1 MSRGLLLWRPLRIWW
16 LALRLALGLWWDG
29 QGWTYP
35 GGCTPERRAQ
45 RSRRRARW
53 LTQRF
58 LELGSAFIKLGQLLS
73 ARPDVLPT
81 ELVEELAQL
90 QDRVPAFG
98 FDVVQALLEQEL
110 GERCAEIIDL
120 EPTPLGSASLAQ
132 VHRASLRSGRQVVLK
147 VQRPGLER
155 LFRLDLEVLQQVAA
169 VVQRHP
175 RWGRGRDWLGIAKEC
190 RRVLLRELDFRLEAE
205 HAARFR
211 QQFLDDPGIRIPA
224 VVWELSARRV
234 LCLDYVPGI
243 KITDRPALLA
253 AGIDPA
259 AVAEKGAAS
268 YLQQLV
274 RFGFFHADPHP
285 GNLAVAPDG
294 ALIYYDF
301 GMMGQLSARLRSRLG
316 RMVRAA
322 ASRDAVML
330 VEELQAAGVLAVG
343 ADPGPVRRLVRVM
356 LNEALTPPF
365 SPSVINKLSGDL
377 YALVYGQPFRLPP
390 ELIFVM
396 RALSTFEGV
405 GRSLDPGFSLVAIA
419 RPYLLPLMTSSGGPG
434 MGQGPGGAAFGG
446 SARGGSDLFSELS
459 RQAVEVGSRA
469 LGIPR
474 RLDDSLARIE
484 QGDLQ
489 VQIRAGET
497 DRLLRRLALAQ
508 QSAGQSMLLA
518 GLAVSAALLAGG
530 SRPALVTVP
539 ALLALPVGFSWLKLQ
554 ARLRRDGRL
563 DQLPGVMT
571 PSSGVSAG
579 TVASARPAE
588 GPETAEGMRS

>member
-1 MSRGLLLWRPLRIWW
+1 MAPSSWWLRLARSLRIW
-16 LALRLALGLWWDG
+16 RLAIQLMAGLWWDG
-29 QGWTYP
+29 RRWSYA
-35 GGCTPERRAQ
+35 GGYSPEKRDERQ
-45 RSRRRARW
+45 RRRARW
-53 LTQRF
+53 LTLEF
-58 LELGSAFIKLGQLLS
+58 LALGSAFIKLGQLLS
-73 ARPDVLPT
+73 ARPDVLPADV
-81 ELVEELAQL
+81 VEELAHL
-90 QDRVPAFG
+90 QDQVPAFP
-98 FDVVQALLEQEL
+98 FSVVQATLEAEL
-110 GERCAEIIDL
+110 GDRCAEIIDL
-120 EPTPLGSASLAQ
+120 EELPLGSASLAQ
-132 VHRASLRSGRQVVLK
+132 VHRASLRSGRQVVFK

-169 VVQRHP
+169 AVQRHP
-175 RWGRGRDWLGIAKEC
+175 RWGQGRDWVGIAKEC

-224 VVWELSARRV
+224 VVWEQSSRRV
-234 LCLDYVPGI
+234 LCLDYLPGI

-285 GNLAVAPDG
+285 GNLAVAADG

-301 GMMGQLSARLRSRLG
+301 GMMGQISERLRSRIG

-322 ASRDAVML
+322 ASRDASAL
-330 VEELQAAGVLAVG
+330 VEELQQAGVIASG
-343 ADPGPVRRLVRVM
+343 IETGPVRRLVRLM

-365 SPSVINKLSGDL
+365 SANVLGKLSADL
-377 YALVYGQPFRLPP
+377 YDLVYGQPFRLPP

-405 GRSLDPGFSLVAIA
+405 GRSLDPAFSLMAIA
-419 RPYLLPLMTSSGGPG
+419 RPYLLPLMTASGNGPN
-434 MGQGPGGAAFGG
+434 
-446 SARGGSDLFSELS
+446 DLFNEIS
-459 RQAVEVGSRA
+459 RQAAEVGSRA

-474 RLDDSLARIE
+474 RLDESLARIE

-508 QSAGQSMLLA
+508 QTTGQAFLLG
-518 GLAVSAALLAGG
+518 GLAVAASLLAA
-530 SRPALVTVP
+530 SNRPALSAVP
-539 ALLALPVGFSWLKLQ
+539 LVLGVPVGMGWLKLQ
-554 ARLRRDGRL
+554 TRLKRDGRL
-563 DQLPGVMT
+563 DQLPGQ
-571 PSSGVSAG
+571 
-579 TVASARPAE
+579 
-588 GPETAEGMRS
+588 

>member
-1 MSRGLLLWRPLRIWW
+1 MIARPLLWRPLRIWW
-16 LALRLALGLWWDG
+16 LALRLSLGLWWDG

-35 GGCTPERRAQ
+35 GGRTPERRSQ
-45 RSRRRARW
+45 RARRRARW
-53 LTQRF
+53 LTAEF
-58 LELGSAFIKLGQLLS
+58 LALGSAFIKLGQLLS
-73 ARPDVLPT
+73 ARPDVLPA
-81 ELVEELAQL
+81 ELVEELALL
-90 QDRVPAFG
+90 QDRVPAFP
-98 FDVVQALLEQEL
+98 FAVVQELLEAEL

-120 EPTPLGSASLAQ
+120 DPSPLGSASLAQ

-147 VQRPGLER
+147 VQRPGLEH

-169 VVQRHP
+169 LVQRHP
-175 RWGRGRDWLGIAKEC
+175 RWGRGRDWVGIAKEC

-224 VVWELSARRV
+224 VIWELSSRRV

-243 KITDRPALLA
+243 KVTDRQALLA
-253 AGIDPA
+253 GGIDPA
-259 AVAEKGAAS
+259 GVAEKGAAS

-285 GNLAVAPDG
+285 GNLAVAADG

-301 GMMGQLSARLRSRLG
+301 GMMGQISGRLRSRLG

-322 ASRDAVML
+322 AGRDAGSL
-330 VEELQAAGVLAVG
+330 VQELQAAGVIAAGV
-343 ADPGPVRRLVRVM
+343 DPGPVRRLVRVM
-356 LNEALTPPF
+356 LTDALTPPF
-365 SPSVINKLSGDL
+365 SANVINKLSGDL
-377 YALVYGQPFRLPP
+377 YSLVYGQPFRVPP

-405 GRSLDPGFSLVAIA
+405 GRSLDPGFSLVSIA
-419 RPYLLPLMTSSGGPG
+419 RPYLLPLMTSSA
-434 MGQGPGGAAFGG
+434 GPGGAGGG
-446 SARGGSDLFSELS
+446 SGGSDLFGEIS
-459 RQAVEVGSRA
+459 RQAAEVGSRA

-474 RLDDSLARIE
+474 RLDESLSRIE

-508 QSAGQSMLLA
+508 QVAGQSMLLA
-518 GLAVSAALLAGG
+518 GLAVAAALLAV
-530 SRPALVTVP
+530 SARPALVAVP
-539 ALLALPVGFSWLKLQ
+539 LVLGAPVSLSWLKLQ
-554 ARLRRDGRL
+554 GRLQRDGRL
-563 DQLPGVMT
+563 DQLPGMG
-571 PSSGVSAG
+571 SGQG
-579 TVASARPAE
+579 
-588 GPETAEGMRS
+588 

>member
-1 MSRGLLLWRPLRIWW
+1 MTVSSGVGRLARLTRPLRIWW
-16 LALRLALGLWWDG
+16 LALGLVAGLWWDRRR
-29 QGWTYP
+29 WTYP
-35 GGCTPERRAQ
+35 GGFSQERLAARQ
-45 RSRRRARW
+45 RRRARW
-53 LTQRF
+53 LTARF

-73 ARPDVLPT
+73 ARPDVLPADV
-81 ELVEELAQL
+81 VEELAHL
-90 QDRVPAFG
+90 QDRVPAFP
-98 FDVVQALLEQEL
+98 FAVVESILEQEM
-110 GERCAEIIDL
+110 GERRAEIIDL
-120 EPTPLGSASLAQ
+120 APEPLGSASLAQ
-132 VHRASLRSGRQVVLK
+132 VHRSSLRSGRQVVFK

-169 VVQRHP
+169 AVQRHP
-175 RWGRGRDWLGIAKEC
+175 RWGQGRDWVGIAKEC

-224 VVWELSARRV
+224 VVWELSSRRV
-234 LCLDYVPGI
+234 LCLDYLPGI

-253 AGIDPA
+253 AGIEPA

-285 GNLAVAPDG
+285 GNLAVAADG

-301 GMMGQLSARLRSRLG
+301 GMMGQISERLRSRIG

-322 ASRDAVML
+322 AARDAAAL
-330 VEELQAAGVLAVG
+330 VEELQQAGVIAAGI
-343 ADPGPVRRLVRVM
+343 DPGPVRRLVRLM

-365 SPSVINKLSGDL
+365 SANVLEKLSGDL
-377 YALVYGQPFRLPP
+377 YDLVYGQPFRLPP

-405 GRSLDPGFSLVAIA
+405 GRSLDPAFSLVSIA
-419 RPYLLPLMTSSGGPG
+419 RPYLLPLMTAGGN
-434 MGQGPGGAAFGG
+434 GPN
-446 SARGGSDLFSELS
+446 DLLNEIS
-459 RQAVEVGSRA
+459 RQAAQVGSRA

-474 RLDDSLARIE
+474 RLDESLARIE

-508 QSAGQSMLLA
+508 QSAGQSFLLG
-518 GLAVSAALLAGG
+518 GLAVAAALLAAS
-530 SRPALVTVP
+530 SRPLLTAIPLALG
-539 ALLALPVGFSWLKLQ
+539 LPVGLGWLKLQ
-554 ARLRRDGRL
+554 GRLKRDGRI
-563 DQLPGVMT
+563 DQLPGQ
-571 PSSGVSAG
+571 PPG
-579 TVASARPAE
+579 T
-588 GPETAEGMRS
+588 GG

>member
-1 MSRGLLLWRPLRIWW
+1 MGRPLIWRPLRIWW
-16 LALRLALGLWWDG
+16 LALGLALGLWWDG
-29 QGWTYP
+29 QAWTYP
-35 GGCTPERRAQ
+35 GGVTPERRAR

-53 LTQRF
+53 LTEQF
-58 LELGSAFIKLGQLLS
+58 LQLGSAFIKLGQLLS
-73 ARPDVLPT
+73 ARPDVLPA

-90 QDRVPAFG
+90 QDRVPAFS

-120 EPTPLGSASLAQ
+120 EPVPLGSASLAQ

-175 RWGRGRDWLGIAKEC
+175 RWGQGRDWVGIAKEC

-243 KITDRPALLA
+243 KINDRQALLE
-253 AGIDPA
+253 AGIEPA

-285 GNLAVAPDG
+285 GNLAVGSDG

-301 GMMGQLSARLRSRLG
+301 GMMGQLSGRLRSRLG

-322 ASRDAVML
+322 ASRDAALL
-330 VEELQAAGVLAVG
+330 VQELQAAGVIAANV
-343 ADPGPVRRLVRVM
+343 DPGPVRRLVRVM

-365 SPSVINKLSGDL
+365 SATVINKLSGDL

-419 RPYLLPLMTSSGGPG
+419 RPYLLPLMTASGG
-434 MGQGPGGAAFGG
+434 GPAGSGPNAGANE
-446 SARGGSDLFSELS
+446 LFNELT
-459 RQAVEVGSRA
+459 RQAAEVGTRA

-474 RLDDSLARIE
+474 RLDESLARIE

-518 GLAVSAALLAGG
+518 GLAVAAALLAAS
-530 SRPALVTVP
+530 SRPALVAVP
-539 ALLALPVGFSWLKLQ
+539 AVLGLPIGWGWLKLQ
-554 ARLRRDGRL
+554 ARLRRDSRI
-563 DQLPGVMT
+563 DQLPGV
-571 PSSGVSAG
+571 G
-579 TVASARPAE
+579 
-588 GPETAEGMRS
+588 